1 MDKVSLPKKSSPSV
15 SPISSSRESLG
26 SEAGTSK
33 TPLVQA
39 SRLGHHISQ
48 VSVLP
53 GGSPLHRKSELT
65 ERQGLSGILQRQT
78 APASPNNGSNGSGTS
93 NTGSKPG
100 GPQKISPEGVEM
112 VKFFEGF
119 RANAYIDAVGVPTIG
134 YGTTQI
140 EGKPVQMGTSISQE
154 EATKLMAQDLGQFEN
169 TVNKAVKVSVN
180 NNQFSAM
187 VSFTYNVGSGAFTD
201 STLLKKLN
209 QGDYSGAANEFGR
222 WVHGDGKVLPG
233 LVTRRAAEKAM
244 FEGGD
249 WRAAANAAKQQGG
262 NASSGGSN
270 TSGPIKLS
278 NPLRTGEDVK
288 QVQEALI
295 KKGYSVEAD
304 GVFGPKTDQAV
315 KAFQKAEGLTVDG
328 IVGPQTLAKLTA
340 DSSGSTQKEEPVPQ
354 NTTPASSGTTSSGN
368 LSRTLKLTN
377 PFMKGEDVKQVQQK
391 LSQNGISVD
400 VDGIYGPDT
409 KAAVQDFQRKN
420 GLEVDGVVGP
430 QTWAALS
437 KQGST
442 PANGTPG
449 QSSGGKQNAPQQN
462 APQQEKPQQDPQ
474 NQVDLGSINWNN
486 PGTKIST
493 YFTVGEVTKGDPAR
507 IPTDPTIAKR
517 IVDFARELDRVRDA
531 WGSGLG
537 VTSWYRPPAVN
548 AAIGGATNSQHIQ
561 GWAADVYPTNGKL
574 GEFQSWIDQR
584 WNGGLG
590 YGAPKG
596 FVHLDA
602 RSGFPCF
609 GNKSG
614 GARWDY

>member
-1 MDKVSLPKKSSPSV
+1 VDKITLPKKSSPSPSPTV
-15 SPISSSRESLG
+15 SPGELLG
-26 SEAGTSK
+26 SEATSK

-39 SRLGHHISQ
+39 ARLGHYISQ

-53 GGSPLHRKSELT
+53 GGSPLHRKSEFT
-65 ERQGLSGILQRQT
+65 ESQGLSGILQRQT
-78 APASPNNGSNGSGTS
+78 APASPNNGSNGSGNS
-93 NTGSKPG
+93 NNTGSKPG
-100 GPQKISPEGVEM
+100 GPQKISPEGIEM
-112 VKFFEGF
+112 IKFFEGF

-140 EGKPVQMGTSISQE
+140 NGKPVQMGTSISEQ

-169 TVNKAVKVSVN
+169 TVNRAVKVAIN

-249 WRAAANAAKQQGG
+249 WRAAANAAKQSGG
-262 NASSGGSN
+262 SGSGSGGSN

-278 NPLRTGEDVK
+278 NPLRTGDDVK

-295 KKGYSVEAD
+295 KKGYSIEAD

-340 DSSGSTQKEEPVPQ
+340 SSSGSNQKEEPVPQ
-354 NTTPASSGTTSSGN
+354 NTTPASSGTASSGN

-391 LSQNGISVD
+391 LSQRGISVD
-400 VDGIYGPDT
+400 VDGVYGPDT
-409 KAAVQDFQRKN
+409 KTAVQTFQRQN
-420 GLEVDGVVGP
+420 GLEVDGIVGP

-437 KQGST
+437 RGGAPSS
-442 PANGTPG
+442 APG
-449 QSSGGKQNAPQQN
+449 QSSGGKQNAPSQN
-462 APQQEKPQQDPQ
+462 APKQNTSQQNPQ

-517 IVDFARELDRVRDA
+517 IVDFARELDRVRDV

-548 AAIGGATNSQHIQ
+548 AAVGGVANSQHIE

-574 GEFQSWIDQR
+574 AEFQSWIDKK

-609 GNKSG
+609 GEKGSG
-614 GARWDY
+614 PRWNY